1 MKVFI
6 AVSHLASSMNRR
18 QFADAI
24 RAIEGSGAS
33 GVSVSDHIFAT
44 HDRLPRRQESTPTCD
59 PLTTLGVVA
68 GLSDSLEVEAIVMN
82 TAWVHPALILR
93 QFAQLAQLLGGD
105 RVTAGLGAGWSVEE
119 FDALGME
126 MAPFRRR
133 IARLEEVLA
142 IARSMFDT
150 GIASFDGEYLV
161 ARDLPLSPRPAVA
174 PALLVGG
181 GSDRIL
187 EMAGRY
193 ADVLDLHGHPDRGK
207 LVGATMHDARHGDA
221 QRRAFTTVDDLEE
234 RIALVRR
241 ASELAGRPRDAVTV
255 SGSIFYTAYGSRSM
269 VEQAER
275 ELCET
280 WAGSPTWS
288 LQDSPYLLF
297 GEPQQ
302 MADALRERRERYGL
316 KRITLLTEHGV
327 ESAPPDPLRFCREVL
342 PLL

>member
-1 MKVFI
+1 M
-6 AVSHLASSMNRR
+6 
-18 QFADAI
+18 
-24 RAIEGSGAS
+24 
-33 GVSVSDHIFAT
+33 
-44 HDRLPRRQESTPTCD
+44 
-59 PLTTLGVVA
+59 
-68 GLSDSLEVEAIVMN
+68 
-82 TAWVHPALILR
+82 
-93 QFAQLAQLLGGD
+93 
-105 RVTAGLGAGWSVEE
+105 EE

-150 GIASFDGEYLV
+150 GIASLDGEYVL
-161 ARDLPLSPRPAVA
+161 ARDLPLSPRPLIP

-207 LVGATMHDARHGDA
+207 LVGATMHDAGHGDA
-221 QRRAFTTVDDLEE
+221 QRRAFTTLDDLEE
-234 RIALVRR
+234 RIELVRR
-241 ASELAGRPRDAVTV
+241 ASAAAGRPHDAVTV

-280 WAGSPTWS
+280 WAGSPARS
-288 LQDSPYLLF
+288 LQHSPYLLF
-297 GEPQQ
+297 GEPRQ

-316 KRITLLTEHGV
+316 ERITLLTERGV